1 MPRRRPRRRRL
12 PHLPRPE
19 RPNASPRRWRA
30 TWPAPSGAASGR
42 CAAWTASSSRSRTWR
57 SGCESR
63 GRRRVQP
70 SRRARRRWS
79 SATASRASATSCARG
94 SRRAPPPRWRALPGR
109 SRKPGAGSAPSRP
122 TSRRH
127 ARAPRRS
134 RRGCAPSSTRVR
146 HGRRRR
152 PRRRRASPAPTGA
165 CPSSA
170 PSSTSRFDAG
180 TAACSATPSRRP
192 IGSPRTGATR
202 VCARFRSRG
211 SRTTTASASPPP
223 DPRPLAG
230 VVVVDLTRVL
240 AGPYCTLVLANLG
253 ARVIKVERPPAGDEA
268 RGIGPFVGGTSLYF
282 AALNHGK
289 ESIALDLRAPD
300 DRAIFERLLAA
311 GDVLVENFRPGVLER
326 LGYGW
331 PALHA
336 RWPRLVYAA
345 TSGFGQTGPLRDRP
359 AFDLVV
365 QAMGGILSLTG
376 YPDGPPARVGVSI
389 GDLAAG
395 LFTTIGILAA
405 LGKRR
410 ETGRGTMVDV
420 AMLDCQLAILEN
432 ALTTHLATGAVPGRL
447 GTRHPNI
454 APFQAFTAGDG
465 ALLVICAGHDA
476 HFAALCEAIGRP
488 ELSVFAH
495 SATT

>member
-1 MPRRRPRRRRL
+1 M
-12 PHLPRPE
+12 
-19 RPNASPRRWRA
+19 
-30 TWPAPSGAASGR
+30 
-42 CAAWTASSSRSRTWR
+42 
-57 SGCESR
+57 
-63 GRRRVQP
+63 
-70 SRRARRRWS
+70 
-79 SATASRASATSCARG
+79 
-94 SRRAPPPRWRALPGR
+94 
-109 SRKPGAGSAPSRP
+109 
-122 TSRRH
+122 
-127 ARAPRRS
+127 
-134 RRGCAPSSTRVR
+134 
-146 HGRRRR
+146 
-152 PRRRRASPAPTGA
+152 SPA
-165 CPSSA
+165 
-170 PSSTSRFDAG
+170 
-180 TAACSATPSRRP
+180 
-192 IGSPRTGATR
+192 
-202 VCARFRSRG
+202 
-211 SRTTTASASPPP
+211 P

-488 ELSVFAH
+488 ELADDARFATPDARRRH
-495 SATT
+495 AAALEAEVAAALRAQPAAEWLARLERAGVPCAPVNTVAEAVRSPQVAARDMVMGIPDPTLGTLWVAGNPIKLADVPGTPPRRPPPALDADRAAILAWLDELDS